1 MTPADFFLSNWEVR
15 LDDHYS
21 KETKLVDLG
30 IGPPF
35 DFSIEYPTATLRDV
49 VKPQHPVKISSDI
62 TRLIIHKTKAGLF
75 FTPTHVKD
83 VERELILTSKV
94 RLPFTY
100 LQRVSEFYIPPD
112 FSRNHGSDAARGWVG
127 WALVNPN
134 PTSGTDYAHHI
145 TACPPRFENL
155 TSYLD

>member
-1 MTPADFFLSNWEVR
+1 MPPNKDWFSSIVESINLQVGSDCTIEELKDAIKRELGLTPADFFLSNWEVR

-83 VERELILTSKV
+83 VERELTLTSKV
-94 RLPFTY
+94 RLPFT
-100 LQRVSEFYIPPD
+100 
-112 FSRNHGSDAARGWVG
+112 
-127 WALVNPN
+127 
-134 PTSGTDYAHHI
+134 
-145 TACPPRFENL
+145 
-155 TSYLD
+155 